1 MITNFQY
8 RTKIFGMS
16 EMGCQSTQDRKAQEW
31 SMAMTDPERPT
42 SLGHE
47 FYPREYPTRMTHEFA
62 PRVWPSRM
70 THVTHAIKD
79 THTDY

>member
-31 SMAMTDPERPT
+31 SMAMNDQERPT

-47 FYPREYPTRMTHEFA
+47 FYPRE
-62 PRVWPSRM
+62 
-70 THVTHAIKD
+70 
-79 THTDY
+79 